1 MPVALHR
8 VEVAEITRVLDGVAD
23 PLERCRAFSALTRIN
38 TLYMV
43 MRAGSGHLGSSFSAA
58 DLVSHLFLHEM
69 RAPLAEDGDLYFS
82 SKGHDAPGL
91 YAALIGL
98 GALPEEKLHRL
109 RRLGGL
115 PGHPDVHTPHMP
127 FNTGSLGMGV
137 SKAKGVVLADRLA
150 GRSRRIYVVTGDG
163 ELQEGQNYE
172 ALAGAVRRG
181 MHELTVVVDHNKIQ
195 SDTWV
200 EDVNGLGDLE
210 ARFAGFGWGVV
221 RCDGHDQQAL
231 EAAFRKR
238 WESFPELPA
247 VIVADTV
254 KGGGCAAF
262 AATSMPAAF
271 TDDGTGTPW
280 RYLFHSGAPAPEHYR
295 AAHAQLVAA
304 AEELLARNGLGPLAL
319 VAEDPA
325 PERNPGAE
333 KLFEAYGRELT
344 ALAARDERILALDAD
359 LVLDTGLIPFAQA
372 HPDRFVEFGI
382 AEQDMVSAA
391 GGLASQ
397 GLLPFVNSFAC
408 FLHSRPYEQIYNNAT
423 EGRRIVYTGA
433 LAGLLPAAPG
443 HSHQAVR
450 DVAAFS
456 ALPGL
461 TVLQPA
467 NCAGTRQAVR
477 HCAATDESFY
487 LRLESVEVPAR
498 VAALPVAELR
508 TGHGRVVREGGR
520 TVLVGAGPTV
530 LDQLLRAAEL
540 LADRGAAPTVVELP
554 WLNRVDADWLAA
566 LAAGADHL
574 IVVEN
579 HYVRGGQGDAVA
591 RTLAELNL
599 PHPPAFRGIG
609 LTEVPRCGTPEE
621 VLRVHGLHFE
631 ALAGAVLAQTRGTA
645 TAGPLAVAARDRR
658 AEERAEEHH
667 REQTEQHPQQNGAR

>member
-8 VEVAEITRVLDGVAD
+8 VEVAEISRVLNGVAD
-23 PLERCRAFSALTRIN
+23 PFERCRAFSALTRIN

-58 DLVSHLFLHEM
+58 DVVSHLFLHEM
-69 RAPLAEDGDLYFS
+69 RTPLEEDGDLYFS

-127 FNTGSLGMGV
+127 FNTGSLGMGI
-137 SKAKGVVLADRLA
+137 SKAKGVILADRLA
-150 GRSRRIYVVTGDG
+150 GRSRRVYVVTGDG

-172 ALAGAVRRG
+172 ALAGAVQRG
-181 MHELTVVVDHNKIQ
+181 MHELTVIVDHNKIQ

-200 EDVNGLGDLE
+200 EDVNSLGDLE

-221 RCDGHDQQAL
+221 RCDGHDQESL
-231 EAAFRKR
+231 EAGFRKR
-238 WESFPELPA
+238 WESFPQLPA
-247 VIVADTV
+247 VVIADTV
-254 KGGGCAAF
+254 KGGGCEAF
-262 AATSMPAAF
+262 AATSMPEAF
-271 TDDGTGTPW
+271 TDDETGEPW

-295 AAHAQLVAA
+295 AAHAQLVAS
-304 AEELLARNGLGPLAL
+304 AEGILDRNGLGPLEL

-325 PERNPGAE
+325 AEPKSGTE
-333 KLFEAYGRELT
+333 KLFEAYGSELT
-344 ALAARDERILALDAD
+344 QLAAKDERILALDAD

-372 HPDRFVEFGI
+372 HPERFVEFGI

-423 EGRRIVYTGA
+423 EGRRIVYMGA
-433 LAGLLPAAPG
+433 LAGLLPASPG

-461 TVLQPA
+461 TVIQPA
-467 NCAGTRQAVR
+467 NCEGVRQAVR
-477 HCAATDESFY
+477 HCVATDESFY
-487 LRLESVEVPAR
+487 LRLESMEVPAR
-498 VAALPVAELR
+498 VAALPTAELR

-520 TVLVGAGPTV
+520 TVLIGAGPTV
-530 LDQLLRAAEL
+530 LDQLLQAADLLAAE
-540 LADRGAAPTVVELP
+540 GEAPTVVELP
-554 WLNRVDADWLAA
+554 WLNRVDAGWLAE
-566 LAAGADHL
+566 LASGADRL

-579 HYVRGGQGDAVA
+579 HYVRGGQGDAIA

-599 PHPPAFRGIG
+599 PKPPTFRGIG
-609 LTEVPRCGTPEE
+609 LTEVPQCGTPEE
-621 VLRVHGLHFE
+621 ILRVHGLHFE
-631 ALAGAVLAQTRGTA
+631 ALAEAVLAETRRTA
-645 TAGPLAVAARDRR
+645 SALPLAVAARTRR
-658 AEERAEEHH
+658 AESNGEH
-667 REQTEQHPQQNGAR
+667 

>member
-58 DLVSHLFLHEM
+58 DLVSHLYLHEM
-69 RAPLAEDGDLYFS
+69 REPLAEDGDLYFS

-98 GALPEEKLHRL
+98 GGLPEGKLHRL

-127 FNTGSLGMGV
+127 FNTGSLGMGI
-137 SKAKGVVLADRLA
+137 SKAKGVILADRLA
-150 GRSRRIYVVTGDG
+150 GRSRRVYVVTGDG

-172 ALAGAVRRG
+172 ALAGAVQRG
-181 MHELTVVVDHNKIQ
+181 MNELTVVVDHNKIQ

-200 EDVNGLGDLE
+200 EDVNSLGDLE

-221 RCDGHDQQAL
+221 RCDGHDQEAL

-247 VIVADTV
+247 VVVADTV
-254 KGGGCAAF
+254 KGGGCEAF

-271 TDDGTGTPW
+271 TDDDSGTFW
-280 RYLFHSGAPAPEHYR
+280 RYLFHSGAPAPEHYE
-295 AAHAQLVAA
+295 AAHAQLVDSAR
-304 AEELLARNGLGPLAL
+304 EILDRNGLGPLNL
-319 VAEDPA
+319 VAEEPA
-325 PERNPGAE
+325 PDRHPGTE
-333 KLFEAYGRELT
+333 KLFEAYGKELT
-344 ALAARDERILALDAD
+344 ELASQDERILALDAD
-359 LVLDTGLIPFAQA
+359 LVLDTGLIPFAQT
-372 HPDRFVEFGI
+372 HPDRFIEFGI

-391 GGLASQ
+391 SGLASQ

-423 EGRRIVYTGA
+423 EGRRIVYMGA

-461 TVLQPA
+461 TVIQPA
-467 NCAGTRQAVR
+467 NCEGVRLAVR
-477 HCAATDESFY
+477 HCVATDESFY

-498 VAALPVAELR
+498 VAALPAAELR

-520 TVLVGAGPTV
+520 TVLIGAGPTV
-530 LDQLLRAAEL
+530 LDQLLQAADL
-540 LADRGAAPTVVELP
+540 LAEQGEAPTVVELP
-554 WLNRVDADWLAA
+554 WLNRVDADWLTE
-566 LAAGADHL
+566 LAAGADRL

-579 HYVRGGQGDAVA
+579 HYVRGGQGDVVA

-599 PHPPAFRGIG
+599 PESPAFRGLG
-609 LTEVPRCGTPEE
+609 LTEVPLSGTPEE
-621 VLRVHGLHFE
+621 ILRAHGLHFE
-631 ALAGAVLAQTRGTA
+631 DLADAVLAESRGTA
-645 TAGPLAVAARDRR
+645 TALPLAVAARTRR
-658 AEERAEEHH
+658 PEE
-667 REQTEQHPQQNGAR
+667 NGEI